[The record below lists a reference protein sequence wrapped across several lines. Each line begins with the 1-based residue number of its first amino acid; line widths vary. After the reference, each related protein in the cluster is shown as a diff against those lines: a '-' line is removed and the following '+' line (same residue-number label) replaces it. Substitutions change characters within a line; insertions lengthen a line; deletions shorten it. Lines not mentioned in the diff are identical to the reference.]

1 MMHVTAITEKLFEM
15 GVQEFVIT
23 SRDRQQFCKI
33 IYESIM
39 TKGNY
44 EEVEETSRAVTFKV
58 GEVQTERRIS
68 EKTVKI
74 QKKRIDTEFKL
85 TCNK

>member
-1 MMHVTAITEKLFEM
+1 
-15 GVQEFVIT
+15 
-23 SRDRQQFCKI
+23 
-33 IYESIM
+33 M

-85 TCNK
+85 ACNK